1 MSGEPQSATTTDS
14 LARPQKTES
23 RDRLIFKTF
32 FYSFAGFLFLFSAYL
47 FLTNVDQLFVT
58 EAAVQ
63 TRNLTSW
70 GEDREILNM
79 FAGGFWKD
87 PYFWKSLNLTLMI
100 TVITT
105 ILSTLIGIPTAY
117 ALSRYKI
124 RGKVIIDVLFSSMLV
139 IPASSVGLCL
149 IVMFNYGPF
158 WDLQQK
164 LGFRFAHSIFPGMI
178 IASFILSFALGLSAW
193 KATFDSI
200 NPRFEQVARSLGSS
214 RWRAFRTV
222 TLPLAKSG
230 LVAGIILAWTRAM
243 AEFGAVLFFCG
254 TFRELPPAR
263 FSDLEQALH
272 IDQADWLSVAIW
284 AQIEY
289 GNVEYGFALAF
300 ILVIIGGLSVYAMHR
315 IGAKGYIW

>member
-1 MSGEPQSATTTDS
+1 VSGEPQSATTTDS

-58 EAAVQ
+58 EAAVK

-124 RGKVIIDVLFSSMLV
+124 RGKAIIDVLFSSMLV